1 MALNDLYLF
10 RCGEQLVKYQAFKLC
25 VCLWF
30 FHHVH
35 HTGTHD
41 YVSGTF
47 QGRGLRLVSQKATLL
62 LTTLYNTLLG
72 VDTLHDMPL
81 YEADTPSQHPLAHV
95 DMV

>member
-1 MALNDLYLF
+1 M
-10 RCGEQLVKYQAFKLC
+10 
-25 VCLWF
+25 
-30 FHHVH
+30 
-35 HTGTHD
+35 
-41 YVSGTF
+41 F

-95 DMV
+95 DMVINGLRLTFFSQKIVFLYPTYLMDPSHSLGVSFKH

>member
-1 MALNDLYLF
+1 M
-10 RCGEQLVKYQAFKLC
+10 
-25 VCLWF
+25 
-30 FHHVH
+30 
-35 HTGTHD
+35 
-41 YVSGTF
+41 F